1 MAPDSTTPAPFRI
14 TGNLASD
21 SSFAASSIA
30 SWPPGERSI
39 RTICGRS
46 ISITW
51 VQ

>member
-1 MAPDSTTPAPFRI
+1 MAPLSTTPAPFRI
-14 TGNLASD
+14 TGKLASE
-21 SSFAASSIA
+21 SSTAAASMA
-30 SWPPGERSI
+30 ARPPGERSR